1 MAVTLG
7 DMVVAFALCSA
18 LAYGMS
24 DFAGGSLARRASVW
38 AVSATSQATAAVI
51 AISLAAVSSG
61 DARAGYLGWGVAA
74 GCAGA
79 AGTVLIHRGLA
90 AGRMTI
96 VAPVSAVT
104 AAAVPVV
111 AGLGGGERPGALPL
125 GAVLLALPA
134 VWFVSGGAGAR
145 GWSRAEASDG
155 LAAGLAFGVQF
166 TALGQVPESAGLTPL
181 ALSQVVAVLA
191 IVGASTAVAAGAWWP
206 RTAPAWLG
214 AVAGVLGGLA
224 TVLFQLAAQRGLL
237 TIAGVLTALYPAVTV
252 ALAAVALRERISL
265 PQGVGLALAA
275 ATVTLVAA
283 G

>member
-1 MAVTLG
+1 VAVTLG
-7 DMVVAFALCSA
+7 DMVVALALCSA
-18 LAYGMS
+18 VAYGMS

-38 AVSATSQATAAVI
+38 AVSATSQATAAII
-51 AISLAAVSSG
+51 AIGLAAASG
-61 DARAGYLGWGVAA
+61 GEFRTGYLGWGVAA

-79 AGTVLIHRGLA
+79 AGSVLIHRGLA
-90 AGRMTI
+90 VGRMTI

-111 AGLGGGERPGALPL
+111 AGLGGGDRPGALRL

-134 VWFVSGGAGAR
+134 VWFVSGGAEAR
-145 GWSRAEASDG
+145 GWSRAEATDG

-166 TALGQVPESAGLTPL
+166 TALGQVPQSAGLTPL

-191 IVGASTAVAAGAWWP
+191 IIGASTAVASGAWLP
-206 RTAPAWLG
+206 RTAPARLG

-224 TVLFQLAAQRGLL
+224 TVSFQLAAQRGLL
-237 TIAGVLTALYPAVTV
+237 AIAGVLAALYPAVTV
-252 ALAAVALRERISL
+252 ALAAVALRERIS
-265 PQGVGLALAA
+265 PRRGVGLALAA
-275 ATVTLVAA
+275 AAVTLVAA